1 MGPNFR
7 RHRIK
12 LYLGAGLPI
21 LFEIEDPAT
30 PARTLAV
37 VVVVLVVIVVV
48 VVIVVDLKVSKA
60 TPFPGIGDG
69 SSLIRELKKN
79 ELFQRR
85 SML

>member
-7 RHRIK
+7 RNRIK

-37 VVVVLVVIVVV
+37 VVVVVIAVVV
-48 VVIVVDLKVSKA
+48 VVVDLKVSKA

-69 SSLIRELKKN
+69 SSLIRELKK
-79 ELFQRR
+79 R
-85 SML
+85 

>member
-7 RHRIK
+7 RNRIK

-37 VVVVLVVIVVV
+37 VVVVVVV
-48 VVIVVDLKVSKA
+48 VVAVVVVVDLKVSKA

-69 SSLIRELKKN
+69 SSLIRELKK
-79 ELFQRR
+79 R
-85 SML
+85 

>member
-7 RHRIK
+7 RNRIK

-37 VVVVLVVIVVV
+37 VVVV
-48 VVIVVDLKVSKA
+48 VDLKVSKA
-60 TPFPGIGDG
+60 TPFPGIGDV
-69 SSLIRELKKN
+69 SSLIRELKK
-79 ELFQRR
+79 R
-85 SML
+85 

>member
-7 RHRIK
+7 RNRIK

-30 PARTLAV
+30 PARTLPV
-37 VVVVLVVIVVV
+37 VVV
-48 VVIVVDLKVSKA
+48 VVDLKVSKA

-69 SSLIRELKKN
+69 SSLIRELKK
-79 ELFQRR
+79 R
-85 SML
+85 